1 LENSPSKVAAT
12 DQAFRHF
19 ISMEAVVRAESLA
32 CAGAVDDEA
41 DARQG
46 LECRPDRSAG
56 IVIMRPGHAAAKL
69 DRGIRESARRRLAA
83 IRKDLENAG
92 PNYPRE
98 EVRAAL
104 AYWKI
109 EL

>member
-1 LENSPSKVAAT
+1 
-12 DQAFRHF
+12 
-19 ISMEAVVRAESLA
+19 
-32 CAGAVDDEA
+32 
-41 DARQG
+41 
-46 LECRPDRSAG
+46 
-56 IVIMRPGHAAAKL
+56 MRPGHAAAKL